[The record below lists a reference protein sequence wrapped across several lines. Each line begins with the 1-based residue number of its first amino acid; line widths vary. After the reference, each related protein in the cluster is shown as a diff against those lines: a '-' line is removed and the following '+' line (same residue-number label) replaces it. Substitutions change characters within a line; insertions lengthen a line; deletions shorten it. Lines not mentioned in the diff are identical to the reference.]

1 MDLKCAAQLSY
12 SLPHPP
18 KSNSKRGRGVEVE
31 LLVRGDTFTLIANF
45 EMYTA
50 MPPSQANLSLPAP
63 RMTVNI
69 CKTFLDNAKKRNL
82 QIR

>member
-1 MDLKCAAQLSY
+1 MDLKCAAQLYY

-18 KSNSKRGRGVEVE
+18 KSNSKRGRRVEIE
-31 LLVRGDTFTLIANF
+31 LLIQGDTFTVVADF

-50 MPPSQANLSLPAP
+50 MLASQANLGLLAP

-69 CKTFLDNAKKRNL
+69 CETFLNNAKNRNL